1 MTTSTSSD
9 QSSAVNAAIASA
21 TSTAAQSS
29 NNSSTNTAKQGVLKG
44 NVLKD
49 NILRSDQMLAAS
61 TWQQSPEAL
70 FARVSDH
77 YLVDESAYVS
87 ELVGLLNAEEQDVK
101 RIGDKTAELVREIR
115 TMDTAVDSI
124 DELLQQYS
132 LDTQEGVLLMCLA
145 EALLRIPDKETADA
159 LIEDKLGV
167 ADWKSHLGQSESWF
181 VNASTW
187 GLLMTGNVIKMDLPK
202 GDGKPATFINRM
214 VNRLGE
220 PVIRRAM
227 YQAMKVVG
235 KQFVLG
241 RDIKEALKR
250 SQPLFDKG
258 YTYSYDMLGE
268 AACTRDDAK
277 GYFDDYARAIR
288 TVGETSRKLKEATP
302 SPSVS
307 IKLSALHPRYEFG
320 RREQVLEELVASV
333 RELAGIA
340 RELNVAITIDAEEVD
355 RLEIS
360 LEVFRAVYESDTCRG
375 WGKFGLVVQAYS
387 TRALPTL
394 QYLNRIADL
403 QGDEIPLRLVKG
415 AYWDS
420 EIKESQELGVEGYPV
435 FTRKAST
442 DVSYLVCVRFLLSEN
457 TRGRIYP
464 QFATHNAHTIS
475 TILDVANA
483 GETRQFEFQRLHGMG
498 EALYEAALKR
508 APKGTWCRIYAPVGA
523 HKDLLPY
530 LVRRLLENGANSS
543 FVHQLV
549 DPRVPV
555 ESLCT
560 HPVVTLNQYRTY
572 HNPRIAL
579 PPNIYGADRLN
590 SRGINLNINSQY
602 QPLIDEMATHMDT
615 TYDVRPQ
622 LAFDVQVNAER
633 RQAVTCP
640 FDRRDTLGHVQWTS
654 AEEASRA
661 IDAAWAAFPRWEQ
674 TPVEERA
681 AILERFGDLMETH
694 TAELMTLCSREGGK
708 LLTDGIAEIREAVDF
723 CRYYANRARADFAEP
738 TELQGPTGEHNQ
750 IMLGGKGVFAC
761 ISPWNFPVA
770 IFCGQMVAAAVTG
783 NTVVAKPAEQT
794 SLVAHRVVEL
804 LREAGMPR
812 DVVQL
817 LPGDGPTVGSVLS
830 SDPRITGVCFTGSTQ
845 TAQIINRSLAAR
857 ENAPLPS
864 LIAETGGLNAMI
876 VDSTALPEQVV
887 NDVVQS
893 AFQSAGQRCS
903 ALRVLYVQE
912 DVAERVISLLKG
924 AMDELKIGD
933 PRDLGTDV
941 GPVIDEEARAGLLK
955 HIEEYRSQGRVIAE
969 AAVDKATTEHGT
981 FVAPVALRID
991 GIDSLESEQFGPVL
1005 HIATWKGGEVDKVI
1019 DTINGLGYGLT
1030 FGVHSRNESFANAVA
1045 QKIRVGNVYVNRNI
1059 IGAVVGVQPFGG
1071 QGFSGTGPKA
1081 GGPHYLHRFATEKT
1095 RTVNTTALGGNASLL
1110 AMGDE

>member
-1 MTTSTSSD
+1 MTTSTPSD

-21 TSTAAQSS
+21 TSTATSPQ
-29 NNSSTNTAKQGVLKG
+29 SSTNDKQGVLKG

-70 FARVSDH
+70 FARLSDH

-87 ELVGLLNAEEQDVK
+87 ELVGLLNAEDKDAK

-227 YQAMKVVG
+227 YQAMKVMG

-288 TVGETSRKLKEATP
+288 TVGETSRKLKEGTP

-560 HPVVTLNQYRTY
+560 HPVVTLNQYKTY

-622 LAFDVQVNAER
+622 LAFDVEVNAER

-654 AEEASRA
+654 AEEASKA

-804 LREAGMPR
+804 LREAGMPH

-857 ENAPLPS
+857 ENAPLPT

-912 DVAERVISLLKG
+912 DVAERVIGLLKG

-969 AAVDKATTEHGT
+969 AAVDKTITEHGT

>member
-29 NNSSTNTAKQGVLKG
+29 TNDKQGVLKG

-87 ELVGLLNAEEQDVK
+87 ELVGLLNAEEKDAK

-227 YQAMKVVG
+227 YQAMKVMG

-288 TVGETSRKLKEATP
+288 TVGETSRKLKEGTP

-560 HPVVTLNQYRTY
+560 HPVVTLNQYKTY

-622 LAFDVQVNAER
+622 LAFDVEVNAER

-654 AEEASRA
+654 AEEASKA

-674 TPVEERA
+674 TPVKERA

-804 LREAGMPR
+804 LREAGMPH

-857 ENAPLPS
+857 ENAPLPT

-912 DVAERVISLLKG
+912 DVAERVIGLLKG

-969 AAVDKATTEHGT
+969 AAVDKTITEHGT

>member
-1 MTTSTSSD
+1 
-9 QSSAVNAAIASA
+9 
-21 TSTAAQSS
+21 
-29 NNSSTNTAKQGVLKG
+29 
-44 NVLKD
+44 
-49 NILRSDQMLAAS
+49 
-61 TWQQSPEAL
+61 
-70 FARVSDH
+70 
-77 YLVDESAYVS
+77 
-87 ELVGLLNAEEQDVK
+87 
-101 RIGDKTAELVREIR
+101 
-115 TMDTAVDSI
+115 
-124 DELLQQYS
+124 
-132 LDTQEGVLLMCLA
+132 
-145 EALLRIPDKETADA
+145 
-159 LIEDKLGV
+159 
-167 ADWKSHLGQSESWF
+167 
-181 VNASTW
+181 
-187 GLLMTGNVIKMDLPK
+187 
-202 GDGKPATFINRM
+202 
-214 VNRLGE
+214 
-220 PVIRRAM
+220 M
-227 YQAMKVVG
+227 YQAMKVMG

-288 TVGETSRKLKEATP
+288 TVGETSRKLKEGTP

-320 RREQVLEELVASV
+320 RREQVLKELVASV

-483 GETRQFEFQRLHGMG
+483 GEMRQFEFQRLHGMG

-560 HPVVTLNQYRTY
+560 HPVVTLNQYKTY

-622 LAFDVQVNAER
+622 LAFDVEVNAER

-654 AEEASRA
+654 AEEASKA

-804 LREAGMPR
+804 LREAGMPH

-857 ENAPLPS
+857 ENAPLPT

-912 DVAERVISLLKG
+912 DVAERVIGLLKG

-969 AAVDKATTEHGT
+969 AAVDKTITEHGT

>member
-21 TSTAAQSS
+21 TSTATSPQ
-29 NNSSTNTAKQGVLKG
+29 SSTNDKQGVLKG

-70 FARVSDH
+70 FARLSDH

-87 ELVGLLNAEEQDVK
+87 ELVGLLNAEDKDAK

-227 YQAMKVVG
+227 YQAMKVMG

-288 TVGETSRKLKEATP
+288 TVGETSRKLKEGTP

-560 HPVVTLNQYRTY
+560 HPVVTLNQYKTY

-622 LAFDVQVNAER
+622 LAFDVKVNAER

-654 AEEASRA
+654 AEEASKA

-804 LREAGMPR
+804 LREAGMPH

-857 ENAPLPS
+857 ENAPLPT

-912 DVAERVISLLKG
+912 DVAERVIGLLKG

-969 AAVDKATTEHGT
+969 AAVDKTITEHGT

>member
-1 MTTSTSSD
+1 
-9 QSSAVNAAIASA
+9 
-21 TSTAAQSS
+21 
-29 NNSSTNTAKQGVLKG
+29 
-44 NVLKD
+44 
-49 NILRSDQMLAAS
+49 MLAAS
-61 TWQQSPEAL
+61 TWQQTPEAL
-70 FARVSDH
+70 FARLSDH

-87 ELVGLLNAEEQDVK
+87 ELVKLLNAEEKDAK

-227 YQAMKVVG
+227 YQAMKVMG

-288 TVGETSRKLKEATP
+288 TVGETSRKLKEGTP

-560 HPVVTLNQYRTY
+560 HPVVTLNQYKTY

-622 LAFDVQVNAER
+622 LAFDVEVNAER

-654 AEEASRA
+654 AEEASKA

-804 LREAGMPR
+804 LREAGMPH

-857 ENAPLPS
+857 ENAPLPT

-912 DVAERVISLLKG
+912 DVAERVIGLLKG

-969 AAVDKATTEHGT
+969 AAVDKTITEHGT

>member
-1 MTTSTSSD
+1 
-9 QSSAVNAAIASA
+9 
-21 TSTAAQSS
+21 
-29 NNSSTNTAKQGVLKG
+29 
-44 NVLKD
+44 
-49 NILRSDQMLAAS
+49 MLAAS

-87 ELVGLLNAEEQDVK
+87 ELVGLLNAEDKDAK

-227 YQAMKVVG
+227 YQAMKVMG

-288 TVGETSRKLKEATP
+288 TVGETSRKLKEGTP

-560 HPVVTLNQYRTY
+560 HPVVTLNQYKTY

-622 LAFDVQVNAER
+622 LAFDVKVNAER

-654 AEEASRA
+654 AEEASKA

-750 IMLGGKGVFAC
+750 ILLGGKGVFAC

-804 LREAGMPR
+804 LREAGMPH

-857 ENAPLPS
+857 ENAPLPT

-912 DVAERVISLLKG
+912 DVAERVIGLLKG

-969 AAVDKATTEHGT
+969 AAVDKTITEHGT

>member
-1 MTTSTSSD
+1 MTTSTPSD

-70 FARVSDH
+70 FARLSDH

-87 ELVGLLNAEEQDVK
+87 ELVGLLNAEDKDAK

-227 YQAMKVVG
+227 YQAMKVMG

-288 TVGETSRKLKEATP
+288 TVGETSRKLKEGTP

-560 HPVVTLNQYRTY
+560 HPVVTLNQYKTY

-622 LAFDVQVNAER
+622 LAFDVEVNAER

-804 LREAGMPR
+804 LREAGMPH

-857 ENAPLPS
+857 ENAPLPT

-912 DVAERVISLLKG
+912 DVAERVIGLLKG

-969 AAVDKATTEHGT
+969 AAVDKTITEHGT
-981 FVAPVALRID
+981 FVAPIALRID

>member
-1 MTTSTSSD
+1 
-9 QSSAVNAAIASA
+9 
-21 TSTAAQSS
+21 
-29 NNSSTNTAKQGVLKG
+29 
-44 NVLKD
+44 
-49 NILRSDQMLAAS
+49 MLAAS

-87 ELVGLLNAEEQDVK
+87 ELVGLLNAEDK
-101 RIGDKTAELVREIR
+101 DARRIGDKTAELVREIR

-227 YQAMKVVG
+227 YQAMKVMG

-268 AACTRDDAK
+268 AACTRADAK

-288 TVGETSRKLKEATP
+288 TVGDTSRKLKEGTP

-333 RELAGIA
+333 RELAAIA

-560 HPVVTLNQYRTY
+560 HPVVTLNQYKTY

-622 LAFDVQVNAER
+622 LAFEVEVNAER

-804 LREAGMPR
+804 LREAGMPH

-857 ENAPLPS
+857 ENAPLPT

-969 AAVDKATTEHGT
+969 AAVDKTITEHGT
-981 FVAPVALRID
+981 FVAPIALRID

>member
-1 MTTSTSSD
+1 
-9 QSSAVNAAIASA
+9 
-21 TSTAAQSS
+21 
-29 NNSSTNTAKQGVLKG
+29 
-44 NVLKD
+44 
-49 NILRSDQMLAAS
+49 MLAAS

-87 ELVGLLNAEEQDVK
+87 ELVGLLNAEDK
-101 RIGDKTAELVREIR
+101 DARRIGDKTAELVREIR

-227 YQAMKVVG
+227 YQAMKVMG

-268 AACTRDDAK
+268 AACTRADAK

-288 TVGETSRKLKEATP
+288 TVGDTSRKLKEGTP

-560 HPVVTLNQYRTY
+560 HPVVTLNQYKTY

-622 LAFDVQVNAER
+622 LAFEVEVNAER

-804 LREAGMPR
+804 LREAGMPH

-857 ENAPLPS
+857 ENAPLPT

-969 AAVDKATTEHGT
+969 AAVDKTITEHGT

>member
-1 MTTSTSSD
+1 MTTSTPSD

-21 TSTAAQSS
+21 TSTATSPQ
-29 NNSSTNTAKQGVLKG
+29 SSTNDKQGVLKG

-87 ELVGLLNAEEQDVK
+87 ELVGLLNAEDKDAK

-227 YQAMKVVG
+227 YQAMKVMG

-288 TVGETSRKLKEATP
+288 TVGETSRKLKEGTP

-560 HPVVTLNQYRTY
+560 HPVVTLNQYKTY

-622 LAFDVQVNAER
+622 LAFDVEVNAER

-654 AEEASRA
+654 AEEASKA

-804 LREAGMPR
+804 LREAGMPH

-857 ENAPLPS
+857 ENAPLPT

-912 DVAERVISLLKG
+912 DVAERVIGLLKG

-969 AAVDKATTEHGT
+969 AAVDKTITEHGT

>member
-9 QSSAVNAAIASA
+9 QPSAVNAAIASA

-29 NNSSTNTAKQGVLKG
+29 TNDKQGVLKG

-70 FARVSDH
+70 FARLSDH

-87 ELVGLLNAEEQDVK
+87 ELVKLLNAEEKDAK

-227 YQAMKVVG
+227 YQAMKVMG

-288 TVGETSRKLKEATP
+288 TVGETSRKLKEGTP

-560 HPVVTLNQYRTY
+560 HPVVTLNQYKTY

-622 LAFDVQVNAER
+622 LAFDVKVNAER

-654 AEEASRA
+654 AEEASKA

-804 LREAGMPR
+804 LREAGMPH

-857 ENAPLPS
+857 ENAPLPT

-912 DVAERVISLLKG
+912 DVAERVIGLLKG

-969 AAVDKATTEHGT
+969 AAVDKTITEHGT